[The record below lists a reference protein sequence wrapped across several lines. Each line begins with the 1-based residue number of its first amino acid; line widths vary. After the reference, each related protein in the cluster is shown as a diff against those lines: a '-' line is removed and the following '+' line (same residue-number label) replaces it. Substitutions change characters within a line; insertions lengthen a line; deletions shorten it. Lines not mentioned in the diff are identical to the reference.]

1 MKPSLQLEE
10 DMDFGFSA
18 VSEAELKVIVKQLLE
33 EVEKKADE
41 IDQLEKTYKEK
52 LNKLYKMIIPLLNN
66 LAKDPDKEYILWPN
80 RVKKIEEFR
89 KKIDKLVQ
97 E

>member
-18 VSEAELKVIVKQLLE
+18 VSEAELKVIEKQLLE

>member
-10 DMDFGFSA
+10 DIDFGFSA
-18 VSEAELKVIVKQLLE
+18 VSEAELKVIEKQLLE